1 MADVIFRVL
10 NGPNYHHFAVLVE
23 EIVVNTSLPAAG
35 TILHHRCAPQQQ
47 PLTTM
52 DPPPPAVRRLA
63 TLAGQLKTTTMQRPS
78 FSVDSLNRMLDHD
91 NLEMRASMKEFMKDP
106 IYVPRYDIDLRDER
120 ELALQRLKRI
130 CQSSFV
136 SVTDFRHNPLR
147 VFAAHEVAAYCD
159 PSMSIKMTVQFNLF
173 GGTVLKL
180 GTEAHHGPFLRSI
193 DLLESI
199 GCFALT
205 ELGFGNNAV
214 EMQTTSTYDESSK
227 EWIINTPT
235 TLAQKYWITNGS
247 VHAQWCV
254 VFAHLL
260 TRGVNQGIHG
270 FLIRIRNPD
279 MSIVKGVRIEDMG
292 HKMGCNGVD
301 NGKLWFD
308 SVRAPRTALLNAF
321 SNVEPDGSFRSVVAK
336 PRDRF
341 LKVADQ
347 LLSGRLCIAAMMQ
360 SGSKLALTVAFRYAA
375 SRLAVGPLGKSDTPI
390 LDYQLQQRAL
400 VPQLA
405 RTVALNIGL
414 NYVKDR
420 WAAASGFDGKTV
432 DAKVAQEVMVLC
444 CAIKP
449 LCAWNAEETGTVCRE
464 RCGGQGYLSCNRFG
478 AILGFAHAGM
488 TAEGDNRV
496 LMQKVAKELLSM
508 LNWPEFVG
516 RACTADAPL
525 PPGTPPLSLAGVH
538 RYVLQR
544 ERRLLQQLEAAM
556 KSAGHEG
563 GLLRGLDE
571 AAVRSGAA
579 AQAYAEREV
588 FESCLRAA
596 TAATA
601 AGLPDLIRSVALL
614 TGLRSLEVDMGWMM
628 TEELMSVKVG
638 AQLPSAVRAT
648 IAVLGPQ
655 AHGIVDAFGIPDHL
669 VAAPIACDW
678 EAYNKTDNR
687 GELPH

>member
-1 MADVIFRVL
+1 
-10 NGPNYHHFAVLVE
+10 
-23 EIVVNTSLPAAG
+23 
-35 TILHHRCAPQQQ
+35 
-47 PLTTM
+47 M

-516 RACTADAPL
+516 RACTADAPPATRHPPPEPGRRAPL
-525 PPGTPPLSLAGVH
+525 PPATRGGFFEVWMK
-538 RYVLQR
+538 
-544 ERRLLQQLEAAM
+544 QQSDL
-556 KSAGHEG
+556 
-563 GLLRGLDE
+563 
-571 AAVRSGAA
+571 VQAA